1 MTEVQLLNEF
11 FISAKLQKTNFE
23 CLSLDKFINMKKNP
37 IENNRAQILQVL
49 LDKSALKQDI
59 ADDAEKVFSSLKTHI
74 KNELIELQKK
84 ITDKRIRLSFKEKG
98 AFEIHVYVG
107 SDVLVFTL
115 HSNVFRLPDSN
126 ALWGTSYFKAN
137 ENNGYFGVIYVYNF
151 LAQSFLQNRLNDSG
165 YLIGRILI
173 NHERHFLV
181 EGKGTLGKLFQDPQ
195 NMELNEEIIRLIVQ
209 LSFHYALTFDL
220 LVPPFE
226 IMEELSVAQI
236 NQIGDELNLKTAKR
250 LGFKRLDEDSEL

>member
-1 MTEVQLLNEF
+1 
-11 FISAKLQKTNFE
+11 
-23 CLSLDKFINMKKNP
+23 MKENP
-37 IENNRAQILQVL
+37 TENNRAQILQVL
-49 LDKSALKQDI
+49 LDKSVLKQDI
-59 ADDAEKVFSSLKTHI
+59 SNDSEKVFALLKTHI
-74 KNELIELQKK
+74 KIELAELQKSV
-84 ITDKRIRLSFKEKG
+84 TDKRVRLSFHEKG
-98 AFEIHVYVG
+98 EAEIHVYVG

-115 HSNVFRLPDSN
+115 HNNVFRLPDSS
-126 ALWGTSYFKAN
+126 ALWGTSYFKSN

-151 LAQSFLQNRLNDSG
+151 LAESFLQNRMNDSG

-181 EGKGTLGKLFQDPQ
+181 EGKGTLGRLFQDPQ
-195 NMELNEEIIRLIVQ
+195 NMELNEEIIGLIVQ

-236 NQIGDELNLKTAKR
+236 HQISDELKLKTAKR
-250 LGFKRLDEDSEL
+250 LGFKRLSEESEN

>member
-1 MTEVQLLNEF
+1 MT
-11 FISAKLQKTNFE
+11 
-23 CLSLDKFINMKKNP
+23 KNP
-37 IENNRAQILQVL
+37 TENNRAQILQVL
-49 LDKSALKQDI
+49 LDKSVLKQDI
-59 ADDAEKVFSSLKTHI
+59 SNDSEKVFALLKAHI
-74 KNELIELQKK
+74 KIELAELQKSV
-84 ITDKRIRLSFKEKG
+84 TDKRVRLSFHEKG
-98 AFEIHVYVG
+98 EAEIHVYVG

-126 ALWGTSYFKAN
+126 ALWGTSYFKED
-137 ENNGYFGVIYVYNF
+137 ENHGYFGVIYIYNF

-181 EGKGTLGKLFQDPQ
+181 EGKGTLGRLFQDPQ
-195 NMELNEEIIRLIVQ
+195 NMELNEQIIGLIVQ

-226 IMEELSVAQI
+226 VMEELSVSQI
-236 NQIGDELNLKTAKR
+236 QQIGDELKLKTAKR
-250 LGFKRLDEDSEL
+250 LGFKRSSEESENI

>member
-1 MTEVQLLNEF
+1 MT
-11 FISAKLQKTNFE
+11 
-23 CLSLDKFINMKKNP
+23 KNP
-37 IENNRAQILQVL
+37 TENNRAQILQVL
-49 LDKSALKQDI
+49 LDKSVLKQDI
-59 ADDAEKVFSSLKTHI
+59 SNDTEKVFALLKAHI
-74 KNELIELQKK
+74 KIELAELQKSV
-84 ITDKRIRLSFKEKG
+84 TDKRVRLSFHEKG
-98 AFEIHVYVG
+98 EAEIHVYVG

-126 ALWGTSYFKAN
+126 ALWGTSYFKED
-137 ENNGYFGVIYVYNF
+137 ENHGYFGVIYIYNF

-181 EGKGTLGKLFQDPQ
+181 EGKGTLGRLFQDPQ
-195 NMELNEEIIRLIVQ
+195 NMELNEQIIALIVQ

-226 IMEELSVAQI
+226 VMEELSVAQI
-236 NQIGDELNLKTAKR
+236 QQIGDELKLKTAKR
-250 LGFKRLDEDSEL
+250 LGFKRSSEESENI

>member
-1 MTEVQLLNEF
+1 
-11 FISAKLQKTNFE
+11 
-23 CLSLDKFINMKKNP
+23 MKENP
-37 IENNRAQILQVL
+37 TENNRAQILQVL
-49 LDKSALKQDI
+49 LDKSVLKQDI
-59 ADDAEKVFSSLKTHI
+59 SNDTEKVFALLKSHI
-74 KNELIELQKK
+74 KIELAELQKSV
-84 ITDKRIRLSFKEKG
+84 TDKRVRLSFHEKG
-98 AFEIHVYVG
+98 EAEIHVYVG

-115 HSNVFRLPDSN
+115 HNNVFRLPDSS
-126 ALWGTSYFKAN
+126 ALWGTSYFKSN

-151 LAQSFLQNRLNDSG
+151 LAESFLQNRMNDSG

-181 EGKGTLGKLFQDPQ
+181 EGKGTLGRLFQDPQ
-195 NMELNEEIIRLIVQ
+195 NMELNEEIIGLIVQ

-236 NQIGDELNLKTAKR
+236 QQISDELKLKTAKR
-250 LGFKRLDEDSEL
+250 LGFKRLSEESEN

>member
-1 MTEVQLLNEF
+1 
-11 FISAKLQKTNFE
+11 
-23 CLSLDKFINMKKNP
+23 MKKNP
-37 IENNRAQILQVL
+37 TENNRAQILQVL
-49 LDKSALKQDI
+49 LDKSVLKQDI
-59 ADDAEKVFSSLKTHI
+59 SNDTEKVFALLKSHI
-74 KNELIELQKK
+74 KIELAELQKSV
-84 ITDKRIRLSFKEKG
+84 TDKRVRLSFHEKG
-98 AFEIHVYVG
+98 EAEIHVYVG

-137 ENNGYFGVIYVYNF
+137 ENNGYFGVIYIYNF

-181 EGKGTLGKLFQDPQ
+181 EGKGTLGRLFQDPQ
-195 NMELNEEIIRLIVQ
+195 NMELDEEIIGLIVQ

-236 NQIGDELNLKTAKR
+236 HQISDELKLKTAKR
-250 LGFKRLDEDSEL
+250 LGFKRLSEESEN

>member
-1 MTEVQLLNEF
+1 MT
-11 FISAKLQKTNFE
+11 
-23 CLSLDKFINMKKNP
+23 KNP
-37 IENNRAQILQVL
+37 TENNRAQILQVL
-49 LDKSALKQDI
+49 LDKSVLKQDI
-59 ADDAEKVFSSLKTHI
+59 SNDSEKVFALLKTHI
-74 KNELIELQKK
+74 KIELAELQKSV
-84 ITDKRIRLSFKEKG
+84 TDKRVRLSFHEKG
-98 AFEIHVYVG
+98 EAEIHVYVG

-126 ALWGTSYFKAN
+126 ALWGTSYFKED
-137 ENNGYFGVIYVYNF
+137 ENHGYFGVIYIYNF

-181 EGKGTLGKLFQDPQ
+181 EGKGTLGRLFQDPQ
-195 NMELNEEIIRLIVQ
+195 NMELNEQIIALIVQ

-226 IMEELSVAQI
+226 VMEELSVAQI
-236 NQIGDELNLKTAKR
+236 QQIGDELKLKTAKR
-250 LGFKRLDEDSEL
+250 LGFKRSSEESENI